1 MQTDKTTLFNLHE
14 IQIGD
19 NSLLIEFYAGDIFDI
34 YSGILLLSA
43 FRGGFYPTQGTTWGS
58 LAERTGISF
67 GIMPPGE
74 QERISDNILLLQTP
88 RNKCFEKLV
97 AFELTDL
104 RKRNSFTAATL
115 KTRYREL
122 ADFLESYPL
131 EADESISMP
140 LLGTGN
146 QGISREESI
155 SELLKTLNKL
165 KKTKLKIIRVFAR
178 NFESIGAL
186 NKKINELLNRNEAV
200 HTSLLDAAIE
210 ETRQIASNQ
219 LSTLSANTI
228 SNLLSISTAENTSLN
243 ICGLNGRIFAETI
256 CNEFLVMYNITNITT
271 NLDSKIR
278 ELSTVIRQDRPYVL
292 SYLRLLQTYGNQVTH
307 TGNPNL
313 NYQDAAA
320 IIIAIVRIVDFYE
333 AKIQHKP
340 VSLKTSQAD

>member
-1 MQTDKTTLFNLHE
+1 MKTDKTTLFNLHE
-14 IQIGD
+14 IQIDD

-67 GIMPPGE
+67 GIMSPGE

-88 RNKCFEKLV
+88 RNQCFEKLV

-104 RKRNSFTAATL
+104 RRRNSFTAATL

-122 ADFLESYPL
+122 ADFLESYPS
-131 EADESISMP
+131 EADECISMP

-146 QGISREESI
+146 QGISLEESI

-178 NFESIGAL
+178 NFESIGVL
-186 NKKINELLNRNEAV
+186 NKKINELLNRKEAD
-200 HTSLLDAAIE
+200 HTSLLNAAVE
-210 ETRQIASNQ
+210 EAREISKNK
-219 LSTLSANTI
+219 LSTLSLSTI
-228 SNLLSISTAENTSLN
+228 SNILSLAQAEHASLN
-243 ICGLNGRIFAETI
+243 SFGINGRFFAESI
-256 CNEFLVMYNITNITT
+256 CDEFLKIYMLSSETNT
-271 NLDSKIR
+271 LESRIR
-278 ELSTVIRQDRPYVL
+278 ELTIPIKNERSYVV
-292 SYLRLLQTYGNQVTH
+292 SYLRLLQSYGNQVAH
-307 TGNPNL
+307 PGNPIL
-313 NYQDAAA
+313 NHQDAAA

-333 AKIQHKP
+333 SKIKM
-340 VSLKTSQAD
+340 L